1 MSFNVVAAVTIH
13 IDCGAQEK
21 SSGEGEW
28 LPTPVFLPG
37 EFWGQRGLMG
47 HSPWGCKE
55 SDTTEQLTFH
65 YSCVVG
71 LVLYFVYEEYL
82 QGRHRALKGTF
93 YTFFFSFFFFF
104 FNL

>member
-1 MSFNVVAAVTIH
+1 
-13 IDCGAQEK
+13 
-21 SSGEGEW
+21 
-28 LPTPVFLPG
+28 
-37 EFWGQRGLMG
+37 MG

-82 QGRHRALKGTF
+82 QGRHRALKGAF
-93 YTFFFSFFFFF
+93 QSV
-104 FNL
+104 NGEMRRKHQG